1 MIIRVALFFF
11 SCIHAILC
19 LRYFPS
25 PRVVAATRHST
36 RLFKRVYHNDDGS
49 FDVDSA
55 PKLSFNENFYRVLE
69 VDSNCSQKDL
79 KKSFLKMIFTYHPD
93 RISRGSSWYENQP
106 INRSIMSTCVP
117 SCWADDHLLATSQFY
132 SLFQRWPR
140 LRGVKG
146 LTYSTDDGTWTVPAA
161 MLYSMETIQR

>member
-1 MIIRVALFFF
+1 MIIRVVLFFI
-11 SCIHAILC
+11 CCVHAILC

-25 PRVVAATRHST
+25 PRGIAATRLRHSTT

-93 RISRGSSWYENQP
+93 RISRGSS
-106 INRSIMSTCVP
+106 
-117 SCWADDHLLATSQFY
+117 
-132 SLFQRWPR
+132 
-140 LRGVKG
+140 
-146 LTYSTDDGTWTVPAA
+146 
-161 MLYSMETIQR
+161 

>member
-1 MIIRVALFFF
+1 MMIIRVALFFF

-19 LRYFPS
+19 LRCFPS

-93 RISRGSSWYENQP
+93 RISRGSS
-106 INRSIMSTCVP
+106 
-117 SCWADDHLLATSQFY
+117 
-132 SLFQRWPR
+132 
-140 LRGVKG
+140 
-146 LTYSTDDGTWTVPAA
+146 
-161 MLYSMETIQR
+161 

>member
-1 MIIRVALFFF
+1 MIIRVVLFFIC
-11 SCIHAILC
+11 SVHAILC
-19 LRYFPS
+19 LRCFPS
-25 PRVVAATRHST
+25 PSALNRHST

-93 RISRGSSWYENQP
+93 RISRGSS
-106 INRSIMSTCVP
+106 
-117 SCWADDHLLATSQFY
+117 
-132 SLFQRWPR
+132 
-140 LRGVKG
+140 
-146 LTYSTDDGTWTVPAA
+146 
-161 MLYSMETIQR
+161 

>member
-1 MIIRVALFFF
+1 VLTYVDNSRNFTYVLYLSYVKAKLRTYDKDNLDCWVMMIIRVALFFI

-19 LRYFPS
+19 LRCFPS
-25 PRVVAATRHST
+25 PRVVAATRHSS

-93 RISRGSSWYENQP
+93 RISRGSS
-106 INRSIMSTCVP
+106 
-117 SCWADDHLLATSQFY
+117 
-132 SLFQRWPR
+132 
-140 LRGVKG
+140 
-146 LTYSTDDGTWTVPAA
+146 
-161 MLYSMETIQR
+161 